1 MLKLFA
7 IIVAVAVA
15 AVLLFAATRP
25 DTFRVERT
33 TRIKAP
39 PEKIFPLINDLHR
52 FNTWNPYEKKDPN
65 LKGSYS
71 GAASG
76 KGAMYVFDGNQ
87 DVGKGSVEITDSAPP
102 LRVSMQLHMIEPME
116 ARNNVEFILEPGGDA
131 TRVTWA
137 MHGPVSY
144 FGKIIHLLF
153 NMDQMV
159 GRDFEAGLAN
169 LKAVAE
175 R

>member
-1 MLKLFA
+1 MLNIIA
-7 IIVAVAVA
+7 IVVIVAVAG
-15 AVLLFAATRP
+15 VLLFAATRP

-33 TRIKAP
+33 IRIKAP
-39 PEKIFPLINDLHR
+39 PEKIFPLINDLRH

-76 KGAMYVFDGNQ
+76 KGAMYAFAGNK

-102 LRVSMQLHMIEPME
+102 HKVSMQLTMVEPIE
-116 ARNNVEFILEPGGDA
+116 ARNNIEFILEPNGEG

-137 MHGPVSY
+137 MHGHSSY
-144 FGKIIHLLF
+144 FAKIIHLVF
-153 NMDQMV
+153 NMDRMV
-159 GRDFEAGLAN
+159 GGDFEAGLAS

-175 R
+175 Q

>member
-7 IIVAVAVA
+7 IIIVVIVAG
-15 AVLLFAATRP
+15 VLLFAATRP

-39 PEKIFPLINDLHR
+39 PEKIFPLINDLRR

-87 DVGKGSVEITDSAPP
+87 DVGKGSVEITDSTPP

-116 ARNNVEFILEPGGDA
+116 ARNNVEFILEPGGDT

-144 FGKIIHLLF
+144 FGKIIHLFF
-153 NMDQMV
+153 NMDRMV
-159 GRDFEAGLAN
+159 GRDFEAGLAG

-175 R
+175 K